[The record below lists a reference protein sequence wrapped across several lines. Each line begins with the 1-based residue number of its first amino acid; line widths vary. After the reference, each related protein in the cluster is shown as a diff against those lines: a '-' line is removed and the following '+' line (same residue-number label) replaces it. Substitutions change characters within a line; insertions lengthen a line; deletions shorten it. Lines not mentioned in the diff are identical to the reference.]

1 MRFVTR
7 FGVVSALAALAF
19 VLAWPVASL
28 AAEMRGIT
36 ATEIKIGQTMP
47 YSGPVSA
54 FGALG
59 KGEVGY
65 FKMLNERGGI
75 NGRKVNLISLDD
87 GYAPPKTVEQTRR
100 LVESDEVA
108 LIFASIGTAHTTAI
122 AKYLQSKNVP
132 QLFIGSGASKFAD
145 LTQYP
150 QATLGVQG
158 PFRYE
163 ARLYARYALA
173 KNPNAKFAVISQN
186 DDYGRDYILGLK
198 DVLGEKYDSV
208 VTAATYEI
216 QDPTID
222 SQIVKLKASGADVL
236 VIAATPKFAAQ
247 SIRKVFEIGWKPMTF
262 LSNVAVW
269 VSTVM
274 EPAGL
279 EAGVGILS
287 TAYVKDP
294 DDPAWKDDPG
304 VRGWREFMTKY
315 VPEADQ
321 HDTNYVN
328 AYNSAM
334 ALEAV
339 LKACGGDHV
348 DERGPHLLPF
358 SGLQPAVRIDPE
370 LCVGE
375 PAPRELDE
383 ISHLADLRHARRMDV
398 VDAGADLVRIAVVLE
413 GVEQFHLRARGL
425 DRDHVGVHGANRVDD
440 VVEFG
445 IAHMGVDLGFVAH
458 ARGTEPEAVDRP
470 VEIGLPLR
478 LSQRQPLAQRGLVN
492 LDHAGAG
499 GFEIADLV
507 ADRERDLPADLASRC
522 VVADER
528 PVEDGD
534 GAGQHRLHRLLRQR
548 LCKPPP
554 FDRHRLRTRDV
565 AKENRRP
572 DAARAIGLHPAV
584 FGEDEA

>member
-1 MRFVTR
+1 MRLDTPVAACAAVA
-7 FGVVSALAALAF
+7 VVLWATPLAAQT
-19 VLAWPVASL
+19 
-28 AAEMRGIT
+28 MRGIT
-36 ATEIKIGQTMP
+36 PTEIRIGQTMP

-65 FKMLNERGGI
+65 FKMVNERGGI

-108 LIFASIGTAHTTAI
+108 LIFSSIGTAHNTAI
-122 AKYLQSKNVP
+122 AKYLQGKNVP

-145 LTQYP
+145 IAQYP

-173 KNPNAKFAVISQN
+173 KKPDAKFAVISQN
-186 DDYGRDYILGLK
+186 DDFGRDYLLGLK

-222 SQIVKLKASGADVL
+222 SQIVKLKASGADVF

-247 SIRKVFEIGWKPMTF
+247 SIRKAFEIGWKPMTF

-279 EAGVGILS
+279 EAGQGILS

-294 DDPAWKDDPG
+294 DDRAWKDDAG
-304 VRGWREFMTKY
+304 VKGWREFMIKY
-315 VPEADQ
+315 VPDGDL

-328 AYNSAM
+328 SYNSAM
-334 ALEAV
+334 ALEHV
-339 LKACGGDHV
+339 LKACGDDLSTENILKQAYAIKDLELPMLLPGIKVNTAPTDHV
-348 DERGPHLLPF
+348 PVEQMQFMRF
-358 SGLQPAVRIDPE
+358 SGR
-370 LCVGE
+370 
-375 PAPRELDE
+375 
-383 ISHLADLRHARRMDV
+383 
-398 VDAGADLVRIAVVLE
+398 
-413 GVEQFHLRARGL
+413 
-425 DRDHVGVHGANRVDD
+425 
-440 VVEFG
+440 
-445 IAHMGVDLGFVAH
+445 
-458 ARGTEPEAVDRP
+458 TW
-470 VEIGLPLR
+470 
-478 LSQRQPLAQRGLVN
+478 
-492 LDHAGAG
+492 
-499 GFEIADLV
+499 
-507 ADRERDLPADLASRC
+507 ER
-522 VVADER
+522 
-528 PVEDGD
+528 
-534 GAGQHRLHRLLRQR
+534 
-548 LCKPPP
+548 
-554 FDRHRLRTRDV
+554 
-565 AKENRRP
+565 
-572 DAARAIGLHPAV
+572 
-584 FGEDEA
+584 FGELQTGN

>member
-1 MRFVTR
+1 MACFHSEESAVNRAGRGMRYLRAAQNKRGERSMHFVTR
-7 FGVVSALAALAF
+7 FGALGAMALLMGP
-19 VLAWPVASL
+19 LASQ
-28 AAEMRGIT
+28 AAEMRGVT

-87 GYAPPKTVEQTRR
+87 SYAPPKTVEQTRR

-108 LIFASIGTAHTTAI
+108 LIFSSIGTAHNTAI
-122 AKYLQSKNVP
+122 AKYLQGKNIP
-132 QLFIGSGASKFAD
+132 QLFVGSGASKFAD
-145 LTQYP
+145 ITQYP

-173 KNPNAKFAVISQN
+173 KNPNAKFAVLSQN
-186 DDYGRDYILGLK
+186 DDFGRDYLLGLK
-198 DVLGEKYDSV
+198 DVLGDKYDQL
-208 VTAATYEI
+208 VTGATYEV

-236 VIAATPKFAAQ
+236 LIAATPKFAAQ

-294 DDPAWKDDPG
+294 DDPAWKDDAG
-304 VRGWREFMTKY
+304 VKGWREFMIKY
-315 VPEADQ
+315 VPEADL

-339 LKACGGDHV
+339 LKACGD
-348 DERGPHLLPF
+348 DLSTENILKQAYAIKDLELPMLLPGIKINT
-358 SGLQPAVRIDPE
+358 SPTDHIP
-370 LCVGE
+370 
-375 PAPRELDE
+375 
-383 ISHLADLRHARRMDV
+383 
-398 VDAGADLVRIAVVLE
+398 VDQM
-413 GVEQFHLRARGL
+413 QFMRFNGKSW
-425 DRDHVGVHGANRVDD
+425 DR
-440 VVEFG
+440 
-445 IAHMGVDLGFVAH
+445 
-458 ARGTEPEAVDRP
+458 
-470 VEIGLPLR
+470 
-478 LSQRQPLAQRGLVN
+478 
-492 LDHAGAG
+492 
-499 GFEIADLV
+499 
-507 ADRERDLPADLASRC
+507 
-522 VVADER
+522 
-528 PVEDGD
+528 
-534 GAGQHRLHRLLRQR
+534 
-548 LCKPPP
+548 
-554 FDRHRLRTRDV
+554 
-565 AKENRRP
+565 
-572 DAARAIGLHPAV
+572 
-584 FGEDEA
+584 FGELETGN

>member
-1 MRFVTR
+1 MRFAR
-7 FGVVSALAALAF
+7 ALGALGAVSILL
-19 VLAWPVASL
+19 WPAASL
-28 AAEMRGIT
+28 AAEMRGVT
-36 ATEIKIGQTMP
+36 ATEIRIGQTMP

-65 FKMLNERGGI
+65 FKMLNEKGGI

-87 GYAPPKTVEQTRR
+87 SYAPPKSVEQTRR

-108 LIFASIGTAHTTAI
+108 LIFSSIGTAHNTAI
-122 AKYLQSKNVP
+122 AKYLQAKNVP
-132 QLFIGSGASKFAD
+132 QLFIGSGASKFSDIA
-145 LTQYP
+145 QYP
-150 QATLGVQG
+150 QATMGVQA

-186 DDYGRDYILGLK
+186 DDYGRDYLAGLK
-198 DVLGEKYDSV
+198 DVLGEKYDAV
-208 VTAATYEI
+208 VTNATYEI

-222 SQIVKLKASGADVL
+222 SQIVRLKASGAEMF

-247 SIRKVFEIGWKPMTF
+247 AIRKSFEINWRPMTF

-279 EAGVGILS
+279 EAGIGIVS

-304 VRGWREFMTKY
+304 VKGWRAFMTKY

-339 LKACGGDHV
+339 LKACGD
-348 DERGPHLLPF
+348 DLSTENILKQAYAIRDLELPMLLP
-358 SGLQPAVRIDPE
+358 GIKINTGPTDHIP
-370 LCVGE
+370 
-375 PAPRELDE
+375 
-383 ISHLADLRHARRMDV
+383 
-398 VDAGADLVRIAVVLE
+398 VDQM
-413 GVEQFHLRARGL
+413 QFMRFNGK
-425 DRDHVGVHGANRVDD
+425 
-440 VVEFG
+440 
-445 IAHMGVDLGFVAH
+445 
-458 ARGTEPEAVDRP
+458 
-470 VEIGLPLR
+470 
-478 LSQRQPLAQRGLVN
+478 SW
-492 LDHAGAG
+492 
-499 GFEIADLV
+499 
-507 ADRERDLPADLASRC
+507 ER
-522 VVADER
+522 
-528 PVEDGD
+528 
-534 GAGQHRLHRLLRQR
+534 
-548 LCKPPP
+548 
-554 FDRHRLRTRDV
+554 
-565 AKENRRP
+565 
-572 DAARAIGLHPAV
+572 
-584 FGEDEA
+584 FGELLTGN

>member
-1 MRFVTR
+1 MRLDT
-7 FGVVSALAALAF
+7 SITACA
-19 VLAWPVASL
+19 VLAVILSAT
-28 AAEMRGIT
+28 AAFAADFRGVT

-65 FKMLNERGGI
+65 FKMVNERGGI

-108 LIFASIGTAHTTAI
+108 LIFSSIGTAHNTAI
-122 AKYLQSKNVP
+122 AKYLQAKNIP

-173 KNPNAKFAVISQN
+173 KNPDAKFAVISQN
-186 DDYGRDYILGLK
+186 DDFGRDYLLGLK
-198 DVLGEKYDSV
+198 DVLGEKYDSA

-222 SQIVKLKASGADVL
+222 SQIVKLKASGADVF

-247 SIRKVFEIGWKPMTF
+247 SIRKAFEIGWKPMTF

-279 EAGVGILS
+279 EAGQGILS

-294 DDPAWKDDPG
+294 DDPAWKDDAG
-304 VRGWREFMTKY
+304 VKGWREFMIKY
-315 VPEADQ
+315 VPDADL

-328 AYNSAM
+328 SYNSAM
-334 ALEAV
+334 ALEHV
-339 LKACGGDHV
+339 LKACGD
-348 DERGPHLLPF
+348 DLSTENILKQAYAIKDMELPMLLPGIKVNT
-358 SGLQPAVRIDPE
+358 SPTDHIP
-370 LCVGE
+370 
-375 PAPRELDE
+375 
-383 ISHLADLRHARRMDV
+383 
-398 VDAGADLVRIAVVLE
+398 
-413 GVEQFHLRARGL
+413 VEQMQFMRFTGK
-425 DRDHVGVHGANRVDD
+425 
-440 VVEFG
+440 
-445 IAHMGVDLGFVAH
+445 
-458 ARGTEPEAVDRP
+458 TW
-470 VEIGLPLR
+470 
-478 LSQRQPLAQRGLVN
+478 QR
-492 LDHAGAG
+492 
-499 GFEIADLV
+499 
-507 ADRERDLPADLASRC
+507 
-522 VVADER
+522 
-528 PVEDGD
+528 
-534 GAGQHRLHRLLRQR
+534 
-548 LCKPPP
+548 
-554 FDRHRLRTRDV
+554 
-565 AKENRRP
+565 
-572 DAARAIGLHPAV
+572 
-584 FGEDEA
+584 FGELQTGN